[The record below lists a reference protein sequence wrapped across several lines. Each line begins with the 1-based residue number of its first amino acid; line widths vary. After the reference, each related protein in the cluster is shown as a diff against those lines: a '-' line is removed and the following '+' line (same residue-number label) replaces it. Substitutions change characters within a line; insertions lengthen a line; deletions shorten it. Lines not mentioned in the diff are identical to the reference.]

1 MQHHLDEVRSAAREG
16 GGLAAAPGGRATDR
30 DRDGDAGTSQERLKT
45 SGVHFR
51 ASCRFSVQACEKSG
65 WRSHSLLLES
75 QPIRD
80 KVVLF
85 AYIPQPPH
93 PEPERSSHA
102 WGHGSTTA
110 SLGSLEFFSRTL
122 MDSCLLFIIFIYLIF
137 HPFFK
142 FCVWYRKVVQLHSS
156 ACGCAIF
163 TTPFIEETI
172 SFFH

>member
-85 AYIPQPPH
+85 AYIPLENQFCVFFFLQN
-93 PEPERSSHA
+93 
-102 WGHGSTTA
+102 TA
-110 SLGSLEFFSRTL
+110 FLCYHSFTYLFFRQI
-122 MDSCLLFIIFIYLIF
+122 IIFTDWHLLGAWDMVMGIEA
-137 HPFFK
+137 
-142 FCVWYRKVVQLHSS
+142 VVKL
-156 ACGCAIF
+156 
-163 TTPFIEETI
+163 EVL
-172 SFFH
+172 